1 MKQDVRRSAQDV
13 RASIQRVRDELE
25 KIEAGDPA
33 VRQHMAQLMAEI
45 DGHFG
50 RAAGAPP
57 VQTLSGS
64 LKETIRRFEV
74 KHPALSAYLA
84 EIAAALG

>member
-1 MKQDVRRSAQDV
+1 MKQSGKDVQA
-13 RASIQRVRDELE
+13 AIKRVRDELAR
-25 KIEAGDPA
+25 IEAGDPA
-33 VRQHMAQLMAEI
+33 VRQHLAQLMAEI
-45 DGHFG
+45 EGHFG

-64 LKETIRRFEV
+64 LKEAIRRFEV